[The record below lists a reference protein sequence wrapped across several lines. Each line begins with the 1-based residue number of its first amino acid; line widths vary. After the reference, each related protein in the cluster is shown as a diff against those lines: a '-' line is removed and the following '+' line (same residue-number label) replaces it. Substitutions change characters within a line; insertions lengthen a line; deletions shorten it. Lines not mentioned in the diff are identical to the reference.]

1 MQADYRT
8 GWNLQLPA
16 HQRRLRQK
24 QGDKKKRGKDKK
36 FKIKRLTIRGDQD
49 CDKLNKETESPTADK
64 VAQRII

>member
-16 HQRRLRQK
+16 HLRRLRQK
-24 QGDKKKRGKDKK
+24 QDDEKKRGADKK
-36 FKIKRLTIRGDQD
+36 FKIKTGLTIRGDQY

-64 VAQRII
+64 